1 MLRDPRLTDGIGVRT
16 ARNIPFPYTKNAPL
30 DRNLTSATS
39 VKQRKTEASA
49 QPKALN
55 RTLQASPE

>member
-1 MLRDPRLTDGIGVRT
+1 MLRDPHLIDGIGVRT
-16 ARNIPFPYTKNAPL
+16 ALNIPFPSTKDALVDL
-30 DRNLTSATS
+30 DLTSATS